1 MQLFV
6 EPRRKD
12 VTMTFSKLK
21 NIFKVKSHF
30 CRSSP
35 LVVRCPQIITFP
47 HTLALSLENFQ
58 EKWTYFFKCLT
69 S

>member
-1 MQLFV
+1 MQIFV

-35 LVVRCPQIITFP
+35 LVVRCLQILNSP

-58 EKWTYFFKCLT
+58 EKWTYFFKCIT